1 MKSVL
6 RRYVLGLMA
15 VLLPLPLFAQVTT
28 TSIVGAVTD
37 STGAVVPGVTVT
49 ATDVDRNQS
58 KNATTGN
65 SGEYRLDFLLT
76 GRYTL
81 TAKVN
86 GFKTYTQTGIQLNA
100 GAPVTI
106 DVQMS
111 TGDVAEKVEVLSSAP
126 LVNTVNAEVGT
137 TIDSTQMI
145 ELPLVNRNAYQLLD
159 LTPGVQTNSNIQSFG
174 APAQV
179 TLING
184 GSDNGAGSV
193 NYFLDGAPN
202 LTGLRNTGNILPNP
216 DALEE
221 FRVQTSNYGSPYGR
235 FASGIVNALVKSGTN
250 TVHGVVYEFIR
261 NQAFS
266 ARDWGS
272 SPTLA
277 KAPLHRNQFGATL
290 GGPILRNKTFFFG
303 SYAGLRQ
310 SSGAFMNSA
319 VLPSAAEASGDFRSS
334 AKKPVNPLT
343 NAPYNCQGVQNV
355 ICAANQDPVATN
367 VLKAYLP
374 GSNTTIN
381 GLPGWQGYYNS
392 PYNTDD
398 FLIKVNHTLT
408 ANQQLAVTY
417 FNSSGLTSVR
427 GGSSN
432 VPYAS
437 QQQFWR
443 QQNAIINHTWT
454 ISPTV
459 VNNIWVSY
467 TRFLSNRVNTPEVS
481 LADLGSS
488 FTPQGVHALPNLSI
502 TGYFTLGNSNGGP
515 GFTNNYAVRDLVTWT
530 KGNHNIQWGG
540 EAVLDKSQKVANL
553 TNFGSFSFNGGA
565 TGNPFADF
573 LIGKPSSAQQDAPAS
588 VSAVTWTS
596 SLFLQDDWRLNR
608 RLTLNLGV
616 RWDVQTPPVDTADR
630 ESSFVPGQQ
639 STVRPDAPV
648 GLLFPG
654 DKGIT
659 RGITPVSY
667 RHFSPRVGFALDPF
681 GTGKTAFRGGAGIFW
696 GSVSEETWMA
706 SGNTIPFAIRY
717 SFVNISKT
725 TGPTLSNPYR
735 DQPSGN
741 IFPYHGNFFPVAG
754 PIQPTSPNTRFPYT
768 IQMNLSV
775 QQQLSNSMSLSVAYV
790 GALAKEQPFAPDLN
804 YPSLNTN
811 YGGAAGSTG
820 CPTGA
825 AVTATTG
832 NVQCRRQYQPFGT
845 ILQLGSPQNSSFHSL
860 QTTLTKRMEKHLSIS
875 AYYMWAKSLSSVQ
888 LESSGPG
895 GSTAQNANNLR
906 AERGRTDNDYRHTA
920 TIGIVWQPDYYQ
932 GQNRWIHN
940 VANGWEISPLVRLHT
955 GSPFTITN
963 SLDANLDG
971 NTNDR
976 AAVTGDPNVGGH
988 TLDQWFNTSAF
999 AQNPVINGKP
1009 VDGNAPRNYL
1019 TGPATHTL
1027 DLNLARTFGITERVK
1042 FQFRAEASNALNIVN
1057 YSNPGAT
1064 VNTATF
1070 GAVRNAAAM
1079 RQIQFGGKILF

>member
-1 MKSVL
+1 MKKTL
-6 RRYVLGLMA
+6 RRCVFGMMA
-15 VLLPLPLFAQVTT
+15 VLLPLPLFGQVTT
-28 TSIVGAVTD
+28 TSIVGVVTD
-37 STGAVVPGVTVT
+37 ATGAVIPGATVT

-76 GRYTL
+76 GNYTL
-81 TAKVN
+81 TAKIS

-100 GAPVTI
+100 GAPAAI

-111 TGDVAEKVEVLSSAP
+111 TGDVAEKVEVLSAGP
-126 LVNTVNAEVGT
+126 LVNTANAEVGT

-216 DALEE
+216 DALQE
-221 FRVQTSNYGSPYGR
+221 FRVQTSNYGAPYGR

-310 SSGAFMNSA
+310 SSGAFLNTA
-319 VLPSAAEASGDFRSS
+319 VLPTAAEASGDFQAS
-334 AKKPVNPLT
+334 AKKPVNPVT

-355 ICAANQDPVATN
+355 ICSANQDPVATN
-367 VLKAYLP
+367 LLKAYLP
-374 GSNTTIN
+374 ASSTTIS
-381 GLPGWQGYYNS
+381 GLPGWQGYYKS

-417 FNSSGLTSVR
+417 FNSSGLTAVR

-432 VPYAS
+432 VPYGA
-437 QQQFWR
+437 QQQLWR
-443 QQNAIINHTWT
+443 QQNAVMNHTWT
-454 ISPTV
+454 MSPTV

-467 TRFLSNRVNTPEVS
+467 TRFLSNRVNTPELS
-481 LADLGSS
+481 LADYGSS
-488 FTPQGVHALPNLSI
+488 FTPQGVHALPNLAI

-530 KGNHNIQWGG
+530 KGDHTIQWGG

-553 TNFGSFSFNGGA
+553 TNFGSFTFNGGA

-573 LIGKPSSAQQDAPAS
+573 LIGKPSAAQQDAPAS
-588 VSAVTWTS
+588 VSAVTLTS

-608 RLTLNLGV
+608 RLTVNLGV
-616 RWDVQTPPVDTADR
+616 RWDIQTPPVDTADR
-630 ESSFVPGQQ
+630 ESAFVPGQQ
-639 STVRPDAPV
+639 STVRPNAPL

-681 GTGKTAFRGGAGIFW
+681 GTGKTALRGGAGIFW

-717 SFVNISKT
+717 GFVNISKT

-741 IFPYHGNFFPVAG
+741 IFPYRGDFYPVAG
-754 PIQPTSPNTRFPYT
+754 PIQPTSPTTRWPYT

-775 QQQLSNSMSLSVAYV
+775 QQQLSNSTSLSVAYV
-790 GALAKEQPFAPDLN
+790 GSLAKEQPFAPDMN
-804 YPSLNTN
+804 YPSANKN
-811 YGGAAGSTG
+811 YGGAG
-820 CPTGA
+820 CPAGGT
-825 AVTATTG
+825 VTATTG
-832 NVQCRRQYQPFGT
+832 NVQCRRAYQPFGT

-860 QTTLTKRMEKHLSIS
+860 QTTITKRMEKHLSIS

-895 GSTAQNANNLR
+895 GSTAQNATNLR

-932 GQNRWIHN
+932 GQNRWIHK
-940 VANGWEISPLVRLHT
+940 VTNGWEISPLVRLHT
-955 GSPFTITN
+955 GAPFTVTN

-976 AAVTGDPNVGGH
+976 AQVTGDPNVGGRA
-988 TLDQWFNTSAF
+988 LNQWFNTSAF
-999 AQNPVINGKP
+999 AQNPVVNGRP
-1009 VDGNAPRNYL
+1009 VDGNSPRNYL
-1019 TGPATHTL
+1019 TGPATHTV

-1064 VNTATF
+1064 VSTATF

-1079 RQIQFGGKILF
+1079 RQIQFGGKVLF

>member
-1 MKSVL
+1 MKHIL
-6 RRYVLGLMA
+6 RLFSLLFLLPAGLM
-15 VLLPLPLFAQVTT
+15 AQVTT
-28 TSIVGAVTD
+28 TSIVGTATD
-37 STGAVVPGVTVT
+37 STGAVVPGITVT

-58 KNATTGN
+58 KSAVTGN
-65 SGEYRLDFLLT
+65 SGEYRIDFLLT
-76 GRYTL
+76 GNYTL
-81 TAKVN
+81 TAKAN
-86 GFKTYTQTGIQLNA
+86 GFKTFTQAGIQLNA

-111 TGDVAEKVEVLSSAP
+111 AGDVTEKVEVLSSAP

-174 APAQV
+174 APAQI

-216 DALEE
+216 DALQE
-221 FRVQTSNYGSPYGR
+221 FRVQTSNYGAPYGR

-250 TVHGVVYEFIR
+250 TVHGSVFEFIR

-272 SPTLA
+272 SSALPKT
-277 KAPLHRNQFGATL
+277 PLHRNQFGATL
-290 GGPILRNKTFFFG
+290 GGPILRDRTFFFG

-310 SSGAFMNSA
+310 SSGTFMNNA
-319 VLPSAAEASGDFRSS
+319 VLPTAAEATGDFRSS
-334 AKKPVNPLT
+334 SKKPVNPLT
-343 NAPYNCQGVQNV
+343 NAPYSCQGVQNV
-355 ICAANQDPVATN
+355 ICGANQDPVAVN
-367 VLKAYLP
+367 LLKSYLP
-374 GSNTTIN
+374 AANTTVS
-381 GLPGWQGYYNS
+381 GLPGWQGYYTA

-398 FLIKVNHTLT
+398 FLIKINHTLN

-432 VPYAS
+432 VPYAA

-443 QQNAIINHTWT
+443 QQNAVINHTWT

-481 LADLGSS
+481 LADLGSA
-488 FTPQGVHALPNLSI
+488 FTPQGVHALPNISI
-502 TGYFTLGNSNGGP
+502 TGFFTLGNSNGGP

-530 KGNHNIQWGG
+530 KGNHSIQWGG

-553 TNFGSFSFNGGA
+553 TNFGSFSFNGGM

-588 VSAVTWTS
+588 VSAVTLTS

-608 RLTLNLGV
+608 RLTVNLGV
-616 RWDVQTPPVDTADR
+616 RWDVQTPPVDTSDR
-630 ESSFVPGQQ
+630 ESAFVPGQQ
-639 STVRPDAPV
+639 STVRPNAPT

-681 GTGKTAFRGGAGIFW
+681 GTGKTSLRGGAGIFW

-717 SFVNISKT
+717 GFVNISKT

-741 IFPYHGNFFPVAG
+741 IFPYSGNFYPVAG

-768 IQMNLSV
+768 IQMNMSV
-775 QQQLSNSMSLSVAYV
+775 QQQLTNSMSLAVSYV
-790 GALAKEQPFAPDLN
+790 GSLAKEQPFAPDLN

-811 YGGAAGSTG
+811 YGGAVAGSG
-820 CPTGA
+820 CPTGGTI
-825 AVTATTG
+825 TATTG

-845 ILQLGSPQNSSFHSL
+845 ITQLGSPQNSSFHSL
-860 QTTLTKRMEKHLSIS
+860 QTTITKRMEKHLSIS

-932 GQNRWIHN
+932 GQNRWIRN
-940 VANGWEISPLVRLHT
+940 IANGWEISPLARLHT
-955 GSPFTITN
+955 GAPFTVTN

-976 AAVTGDPNVGGH
+976 AQVISDPNLGSR
-988 TLDQWFNTSAF
+988 TLNQWFNTSAF
-999 AQNPVINGKP
+999 AQNLVVNGKP
-1009 VDGNAPRNYL
+1009 IDGNSPRNYL
-1019 TGPATHTL
+1019 TGPATHTV

-1042 FQFRAEASNALNIVN
+1042 FQFRAEASNAFNIVN
-1057 YSNPGAT
+1057 YNTPGAT

-1070 GAVRNAAAM
+1070 GAIRSNATTTPM